1 MDAYVNADIPGR
13 CQLVFKIC
21 SWLQRFLV
29 TLLLSLGV
37 CVGAMCVLFVWL
49 VEVSMLCV
57 CYGVG
62 VVSLGAWRVLEG
74 RVMWSLYVIC
84 VMFVF
89 ICACCLVDCPHI
101 VFCIVCGKMVVVCL
115 CVCGIVVCIVGL
127 CSMCLRVLTC
137 GGVFVRRAAC
147 CGRGC

>member
-1 MDAYVNADIPGR
+1 MHRLTRIFRVGVSR
-13 CQLVFKIC
+13 FSVFC
-21 SWLQRFLV
+21 GWLQRFLV

-89 ICACCLVDCPHI
+89 I
-101 VFCIVCGKMVVVCL
+101 
-115 CVCGIVVCIVGL
+115 
-127 CSMCLRVLTC
+127 RVSC
-137 GGVFVRRAAC
+137 
-147 CGRGC
+147 